1 MIVFGG
7 FIRGSRTN
15 QVWQYEFEANKWNK
29 LSDDEDKAAP
39 EGRNGH
45 DAAVVNDQLIMF
57 GGCNEDNDKLN
68 DLWIFNLQS
77 KKWEEVKEQEGD
89 GRPSVSGSEV

>member
-45 DAAVVNDQLIMF
+45 DAAVVND
-57 GGCNEDNDKLN
+57 
-68 DLWIFNLQS
+68 
-77 KKWEEVKEQEGD
+77 
-89 GRPSVSGSEV
+89 